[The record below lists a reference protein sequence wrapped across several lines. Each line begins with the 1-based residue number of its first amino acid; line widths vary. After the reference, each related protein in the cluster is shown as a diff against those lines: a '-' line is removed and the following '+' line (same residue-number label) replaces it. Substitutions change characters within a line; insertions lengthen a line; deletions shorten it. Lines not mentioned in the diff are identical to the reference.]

1 MKNSDAR
8 LHDHAKDI
16 LSNAPLD
23 DSTKADLWDHW
34 HDARDTH
41 ELSTRLA
48 DMDIPSDVAESLIAA
63 KKLSEPSLT
72 ALDRAT
78 AAIHRMTQIDPQ
90 TLELAEKYPNVF
102 RHLIQATR
110 EEK

>member
-1 MKNSDAR
+1 MKIDPR

-23 DSTKADLWDHW
+23 DSTKATLWDHW
-34 HDARDTH
+34 HDARDVH

-63 KKLSEPSLT
+63 KKISEPEPAPTDKAVAVINHLSK
-72 ALDRAT
+72 LDKNVL
-78 AAIHRMTQIDPQ
+78 D
-90 TLELAEKYPNVF
+90 LAEAHPNVL
-102 RHLIQATR
+102 RHIVNSITSK
-110 EEK
+110 E

>member
-1 MKNSDAR
+1 MNSDPR

-23 DSTKADLWDHW
+23 DSTKATLWDHW
-34 HDARDTH
+34 HDAHDVH

-63 KKLSEPSLT
+63 KKLSEPEPT
-72 ALDRAT
+72 PIDNAT
-78 AAIHRMTQIDPQ
+78 AAINRLTQIDPKI
-90 TLELAEKYPNVF
+90 LDLAEAHPNVL
-102 RHLIQATR
+102 RHLVTLVTSK
-110 EEK
+110 E